1 MQRSLFWEQFRENA
15 GQGNLRGRRN
25 NYTDLSFP
33 SKLLS
38 GFPMVELKRKPEDK
52 EADIS
57 LLGQKAR

>member
-1 MQRSLFWEQFRENA
+1 MQRSLFESNLENA

-25 NYTDLSFP
+25 NYPDLSFP

-52 EADIS
+52 EADVS